1 MDSAPL
7 NVRVSSAR
15 DLKRQN
21 KHDGARFFFFRARF
35 VLSAL
40 FPLRLCVEE
49 LSQF

>member
-1 MDSAPL
+1 MESAPL

-21 KHDGARFFFFRARF
+21 KHDGARFFFRARF